1 MHSVLQ
7 IRISYQ
13 EWSVA
18 SVKFLTAMSVFS
30 PVTHLGEKP
39 SPTQVCIRTQLLYT
53 NLPMCIDHSGV
64 PTDLTVYRPL
74 RSAYHTLMS
83 VYRPLRSASPQ
94 VCVQTTPGCVPTHLC
109 TDHSR
114 VCTRRSVY
122 RPLQSEYSHDC
133 VQTTP
138 ECVPTGLCTDH
149 SRVRTRM
156 TVYRPQWSAYPH
168 VCVQTTLECVPTCL
182 YKCRR
187 ILAKIGRAHV

>member
-1 MHSVLQ
+1 
-7 IRISYQ
+7 
-13 EWSVA
+13 
-18 SVKFLTAMSVFS
+18 MSVFS

-74 RSAYHTLMS
+74 RSAYPHDCVQTTPEC
-83 VYRPLRSASPQ
+83 VPYPH
-94 VCVQTTPGCVPTHLC
+94 VCVQTTPECVPTGLC
-109 TDHSR
+109 TDHSGVR
-114 VCTRRSVY
+114 THTSVYRPFQGVYPQVYTLMSVY

-187 ILAKIGRAHV
+187 ILPT

>member
-39 SPTQVCIRTQLLYT
+39 SPTQVCKRTQLLYT

-74 RSAYHTLMS
+74 RSAYPHD
-83 VYRPLRSASPQ
+83 
-94 VCVQTTPGCVPTHLC
+94 CVQTTPECVPYPH
-109 TDHSR
+109 
-114 VCTRRSVY
+114 V
-122 RPLQSEYSHDC
+122 C

-149 SRVRTRM
+149 SGVRPHRSVYRPLWGAYPHICVQTIPGCVPAGLCTDHSGVRTVPSCLCTDHSKVSTHM
-156 TVYRPQWSAYPH
+156 TVYRPLQSVYPH
-168 VCVQTTLECVPTCL
+168 VCVQTTPE
-182 YKCRR
+182 
-187 ILAKIGRAHV
+187 